1 VGKLNLWCILILLLV
16 TLLPSGCGG
25 GKKKQVDQGEAHYI
39 LGLSYLQ
46 ENNPSLALKEF
57 RLAAQSKPES
67 AHIQA
72 ALAQAYYL
80 KKAFPE
86 AEEHYLQAL
95 KLDRDNSQVENNLAV
110 LYLDMERWNDAIR
123 YFRKASSDLTFT
135 RAEVALTG
143 LGYAYLQKGEYLAAV
158 TACKEALAHNLKYPP
173 AHLRLGEAYYALDK
187 TDLAIEAFR
196 QALSL
201 APDYSAAHYRLALA
215 RMKSGE
221 TEKAIASFRDV
232 IRLAPDSEQGRLSV
246 DYLKLLN

>member
-1 VGKLNLWCILILLLV
+1 VGKYNLWCILILLL
-16 TLLPSGCGG
+16 TAHLLTGCGG
-25 GKKKQVDQGEAHYI
+25 GKRKVDQGEAHYI
-39 LGLSYLQ
+39 LGISYLE
-46 ENNPSLALKEF
+46 ENNPTLALKEF

-86 AEEHYLQAL
+86 AEEHYLRAL
-95 KLDRDNSQVENNLAV
+95 KLDHDNSQIENNLAV
-110 LYLDMERWNDAIR
+110 LYLDMERWNDAIS

-143 LGYAYLQKGEYLAAV
+143 MGYAYLQKGEYLAAV
-158 TACKEALAHNLKYPP
+158 TACKEALAHNLRYPP

-187 TDLAIEAFR
+187 TDSAIEAFR
-196 QALSL
+196 QALSM

-215 RMKSGE
+215 YMKSGE
-221 TEKAIASFRDV
+221 TGKAITSFEEV
-232 IRLAPDSEQGRLSV
+232 IRLAPDSEQGHLAV

>member
-1 VGKLNLWCILILLLV
+1 VGKYNLWCILILLLAAH
-16 TLLPSGCGG
+16 LLTGCSGGT
-25 GKKKQVDQGEAHYI
+25 KKVDQGEAHYI
-39 LGLSYLQ
+39 LGISYLE
-46 ENNPSLALKEF
+46 ENNPTLALKEF

-86 AEEHYLQAL
+86 AEEHYRRAL
-95 KLDRDNSQVENNLAV
+95 KLDHDNSQIENNLAV

-135 RAEVALTG
+135 RVEVALTG

-158 TACKEALAHNLKYPP
+158 TACKEALAHNLRYPP

-187 TDLAIEAFR
+187 TDSAIEAFR
-196 QALSL
+196 QALSV

-215 RMKSGE
+215 YMKSGE
-221 TEKAIASFRDV
+221 TGKAITSLKEV
-232 IRLAPDSEQGRLSV
+232 IRLAPDSEQGHLAV